1 MKRFQSPCLHHIRIN
16 GRDTSITVEPE
27 FWEQF
32 RLMTMERQT
41 TIGKLLAEI
50 DRTGRLLPHQGPGR
64 HRVRTLSAA
73 ARIFVFQPLMA
84 RLADAEARGNRRR
97 PAAHRSYPTPH
108 RRSAQFPWS
117 LPEGMH
123 SRPSKTT
130 RMLRDVDP
138 TLTPEQA
145 HWIGVAITT
154 D

>member
-1 MKRFQSPCLHHIRIN
+1 MKRFQSPCLHHVRIN

-73 ARIFVFQPLMA
+73 VRIFVFQALMA
-84 RLADAEARGNRRR
+84 RLADAEARVVRHDDAHGGAW
-97 PAAHRSYPTPH
+97 PAS
-108 RRSAQFPWS
+108 
-117 LPEGMH
+117 
-123 SRPSKTT
+123 
-130 RMLRDVDP
+130 VDH
-138 TLTPEQA
+138 T
-145 HWIGVAITT
+145 
-154 D
+154 